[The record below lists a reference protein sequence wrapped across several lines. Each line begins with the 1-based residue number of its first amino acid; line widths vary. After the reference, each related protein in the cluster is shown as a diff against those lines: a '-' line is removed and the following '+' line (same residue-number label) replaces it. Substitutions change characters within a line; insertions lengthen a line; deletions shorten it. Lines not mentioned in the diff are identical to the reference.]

1 MADKNIEIG
10 LEVADASLVAGMD
23 KAAAKASEA
32 GAKIQQGLERAAG
45 GAKSLAR
52 ELDRATTA
60 GKNLQA
66 AQKGFNWSGVASVA
80 SSAAGFGM
88 MAVGSRLAAS
98 KDEDKQRLG
107 GALQGAGP
115 GVGLGASIG
124 TMIAPGVGT
133 AIGAAAG
140 ALAGAASGMLNAG
153 AKLREAAEAQKEAAR
168 KEKEDL
174 VAGFHRTLAAEA
186 RAAGLEDFAG
196 RVEGMGI
203 YDVEQEIKRRE
214 SERRE
219 LRQGITSRASISAA
233 GGQDATASAGVVR
246 AQIAD
251 YARLGDELKMLERRL
266 ANLHAEQERA
276 ELERIEA
283 EDKAREEAHRAELAR
298 LDAVREHE
306 ERVEATR
313 ASILAEWREM
323 DAEAAKNADEAA
335 KRLRETIESTQ
346 RSRMDGFSS
355 SMKSGVSGAV
365 SNDLTR
371 IGGGVEGL
379 SGSTFGGLLREANV
393 IARQSLDQLKRIN
406 NVGGGGTAV
415 AVWGA

>member
-1 MADKNIEIG
+1 MAVADKNIEIG
-10 LEVADASLVAGMD
+10 LEVEDASLVAGMD

-98 KDEDKQRLG
+98 KDEGRQLAG
-107 GALQGAGP
+107 GALHGAGP
-115 GVGLGASIG
+115 GVGMGAAIG
-124 TMIAPGVGT
+124 SMIAPGVGT

-140 ALAGAASGMLNAG
+140 ALAGAASGMLNA
-153 AKLREAAEAQKEAAR
+153 
-168 KEKEDL
+168 
-174 VAGFHRTLAAEA
+174 
-186 RAAGLEDFAG
+186 
-196 RVEGMGI
+196 
-203 YDVEQEIKRRE
+203 
-214 SERRE
+214 
-219 LRQGITSRASISAA
+219 
-233 GGQDATASAGVVR
+233 
-246 AQIAD
+246 
-251 YARLGDELKMLERRL
+251 
-266 ANLHAEQERA
+266 
-276 ELERIEA
+276 
-283 EDKAREEAHRAELAR
+283 
-298 LDAVREHE
+298 
-306 ERVEATR
+306 
-313 ASILAEWREM
+313 
-323 DAEAAKNADEAA
+323 
-335 KRLRETIESTQ
+335 
-346 RSRMDGFSS
+346 
-355 SMKSGVSGAV
+355 GAV

>member
-10 LEVADASLVAGMD
+10 LEVEDASLVAGMD
-23 KAAAKASEA
+23 KAADKAAAA

-115 GVGLGASIG
+115 GVGMGAAIG
-124 TMIAPGVGT
+124 SMIAPGVGT

-140 ALAGAASGMLNAG
+140 ALAGAAAGLMNAG

-168 KEKEDL
+168 KEVDDT
-174 VAGFHRTLAAEA
+174 VGSFHRTLAAEA
-186 RAAGLEDFAG
+186 RASGREEFAG
-196 RVEGMGI
+196 DVDGMSVYEIERGI
-203 YDVEQEIKRRE
+203 KQRNSQRRDLRGAITSDAAFAAPGSPDVERN
-214 SERRE
+214 
-219 LRQGITSRASISAA
+219 
-233 GGQDATASAGVVR
+233 AGVIR
-246 AQIAD
+246 AQISE
-251 YARLGDELKMLERRL
+251 YARLGDELKMLEQRL
-266 ANLHAEQERA
+266 SKIRDEQERG

-306 ERVEATR
+306 DRVEAAR
-313 ASILAEWREM
+313 VAMIAEWREM
-323 DAEAAKNADEAA
+323 DAESEKASKEAA
-335 KRLRETIESTQ
+335 ARLRDAIDATQ
-346 RSRMDGFSS
+346 RDRMGGFSA
-355 SMKSGVSGAV
+355 SMKEGVSGAV

-379 SGSTFGGLLREANV
+379 SGSTFGGLLREANR
-393 IARQSLDQLKRIN
+393 IAKQSLEQLRRIN
-406 NVGGGGTAV
+406 NVGGGNTV
-415 AVWGA
+415 AFWGI

>member
-10 LEVADASLVAGMD
+10 LDVEDASLVAGMD
-23 KAAAKASEA
+23 KAADKAAAA

-45 GAKSLAR
+45 GAKALAR

-115 GVGLGASIG
+115 GVGMGAAIG
-124 TMIAPGVGT
+124 SMIAPGVGT

-140 ALAGAASGMLNAG
+140 ALAGAAAGLMNAG
-153 AKLREAAEAQKEAAR
+153 AKLREAAEAQKESAR
-168 KEKEDL
+168 REKEDV
-174 VAGFHRTLAAEA
+174 VAGFHRTLAAET
-186 RAAGLEDFAG
+186 RAAGREEFAG
-196 RVEGMGI
+196 RVEGMGV
-203 YDVEQEIKRRE
+203 YDLEQEIKRRE
-214 SERRE
+214 AERRE
-219 LRQGITSRASISAA
+219 LRRGITSRSSISAA

-251 YARLGDELKMLERRL
+251 YARLGDELTMLEQRL
-266 ANLHAEQERA
+266 SKIRDEQERG

-306 ERVEATR
+306 DRVEAAR
-313 ASILAEWREM
+313 VAMIAEWREM
-323 DAEAAKNADEAA
+323 DAESEKASKEAA
-335 KRLRETIESTQ
+335 ARLRDAIDATQ
-346 RSRMDGFSS
+346 RDRMGGFSA
-355 SMKSGVSGAV
+355 SMKEGVSGAV

-379 SGSTFGGLLREANV
+379 SGSTFGGLLREANR
-393 IARQSLDQLKRIN
+393 IAKQSLDQLRRIN
-406 NVGGGGTAV
+406 NVGGGNAV
-415 AVWGA
+415 AVWGV